1 MKGIT
6 IEELWTQYMQHA
18 TVYYRK
24 PSGRPTRE
32 ADNMQHAFRG
42 VLHLYGDV
50 PAEEFTP
57 SKLRHVQQRMVS
69 DDLARNTIN
78 ARTNRIRRVFKWA
91 VSMELISPHRLAAIQ
106 CVAPLKRGRTTARE
120 TSPITPVEWSSVS
133 ATIMQLTQPTRCI
146 IEVLW
151 FTGMRV
157 GEALAMRPIDLE
169 QTNQPWLYTPK
180 EHKTEHHGYERIIPL
195 GPKAMAIVQ
204 QRLDSLAMLL
214 FPDENTHVF
223 EFNNGHRHNRTSLRD
238 AVRRA
243 CGRAQI
249 SPWTPLQLRHAA
261 ATRLRDAMGIEAA
274 RVVLGHSSAGTTE
287 IYAQVDREKARSM
300 MQQFG

>member
-1 MKGIT
+1 MSRIT
-6 IEELWTQYMQHA
+6 INELWTQYMKHA

-32 ADNMQHAFRG
+32 ADNLEHAFRG
-42 VLHLYGDV
+42 VVRLYGDE

-57 SKLRHVQQRMVS
+57 SKLRHVQQRMIKR
-69 DDLARNTIN
+69 DLARNTIN

-91 VSMELISPHRLAAIQ
+91 VSMEIIPPHRLAAIQ

-120 TSPITPVEWSSVS
+120 TSPITPVPWEHVLPV
-133 ATIMQLTQPTRCI
+133 INEVHEPTRSLVEC
-146 IEVLW
+146 LW
-151 FTGMRV
+151 WTGMRV
-157 GEALAMRPIDLE
+157 SEALCMRPIDLN
-169 QTNQPWLYTPK
+169 QTTQPWSYTPT

-195 GPKAMAIVQ
+195 GPRAMAIVQ
-204 QRLDSLAMLL
+204 RRLDSLAMLL
-214 FPDENTHVF
+214 FPDEQTHVF
-223 EFNNGHRHNRTSLRD
+223 EFHNGHRHNRTSLRD

-274 RVVLGHSSAGTTE
+274 RVVLGHSSPSTTE
-287 IYAQVDREKARSM
+287 IYAQVDREKARDM